1 MTGGENHL
9 IMLDA
14 DGSIWTTGLN
24 SNGQLGK
31 NNTVNSAVPQQM
43 LDANGNIIYGI
54 KEVAGRGFER
64 KIRYR
69 KTRAGGNAQLL
80 CCGVLGVHVCGRV
93 PRPFD
98 NGSSL
103 GSLRQDSVRTDER

>member
-31 NNTVNSAVPQQM
+31 NNTVNSAVHNKCQM
-43 LDANGNIIYGI
+43 QMETLYM
-54 KEVAGRGFER
+54 E
-64 KIRYR
+64 
-69 KTRAGGNAQLL
+69 
-80 CCGVLGVHVCGRV
+80 
-93 PRPFD
+93 
-98 NGSSL
+98 
-103 GSLRQDSVRTDER
+103 